1 MAIRF
6 LSISTFD
13 TARRRIVLA
22 VASAL
27 LTACGVPEEPAVDG
41 PAYQS
46 SDLLI
51 PSRGISIPVT
61 FVSPVAR
68 SGETAPL
75 VVMAHGHGGNRH
87 EQGSFRNIAER
98 LAANGIASIR
108 MDFPGSGDSSEPF
121 TQYNLSNMQ
130 TDLLASRDFAVAH
143 AGIDA
148 DRVGL
153 FGWSMGG
160 RLVLLQGRR
169 NSEFDVI
176 ATWSPAASNDAS
188 SMVSFLGGRDAYE
201 QLRTQAMEH
210 GSAQFTTPWG
220 QQQELGLQW
229 FEAIESSRP
238 LDAIRDF
245 KGPLFVLYGDQDDIV
260 LPEVSEAVIEAAVE
274 SAIVVR
280 HVIKGADHGLGIFSD
295 EAELTEN
302 AVSATV
308 QFLSDKLGPADE
320 PNR

>member
-13 TARRRIVLA
+13 IFTRRFYLVI
-22 VASAL
+22 ASAL
-27 LTACGVPEEPAVDG
+27 LTACVVIEEPASDS
-41 PAYQS
+41 PMFRS

-51 PSRGISIPVT
+51 PSRGIAIPVT
-61 FVSPVAR
+61 FVSPVSR
-68 SGETAPL
+68 NGETFPL

-87 EQGSFRNIAER
+87 EQGSFKEIAEQ
-98 LAANGIASIR
+98 LAVNGIASIR

-121 TQYNLSNMQ
+121 TEYNLSNMQ
-130 TDLLASRDFAVAH
+130 ADLLASRDFAVAQ

-160 RLVLLQGRR
+160 RLVLLQGER

-188 SMVSFLGGRDAYE
+188 SMVSFLGGRDSYE
-201 QLRTQAMEH
+201 RLRQQAMEH
-210 GSAQFTTPWG
+210 GSAQFTTRWG

-229 FEAIESSRP
+229 FKDLERSRP
-238 LDAIRDF
+238 LDAIRAF
-245 KGPLFVLYGDQDDIV
+245 EGPLFVLYGDQD
-260 LPEVSEAVIEAAVE
+260 EVVEPAISEAVIKAAIDSTLV
-274 SAIVVR
+274 IR
-280 HVIKGADHGLGIFSD
+280 HVIEGADHGLGIFSN
-295 EAELTEN
+295 ERELTED
-302 AVSATV
+302 AISTTV
-308 QFLSDKLGPADE
+308 RFLTDWLGPTGR
-320 PNR
+320 PGF